1 MLECSRRLPDL
12 YPIYMYILEATTFAE
27 KFVQLAHKTT
37 LHGGVGLT
45 MAKIKE
51 EHWIPYL
58 GHLAKKVIRQWYG

>member
-1 MLECSRRLPDL
+1 
-12 YPIYMYILEATTFAE
+12 MYIPEATTFAE
-27 KFVQLAHKTT
+27 KFVPLAHKAT

-51 EHWIPYL
+51 EHWIPDL

>member
-1 MLECSRRLPDL
+1 
-12 YPIYMYILEATTFAE
+12 MYILEATTFAE
-27 KFVQLAHKTT
+27 KFVQLAHKAT